1 MKTLFRKTILFA
13 LVAALAVASLPFA
26 RVSAAGKY
34 DPTLPPRGEI
44 SNQRLEQVWARQLR
58 FYERIG
64 NGFERADRFT
74 DKVQQLIDHA
84 QENGKDVAAV
94 QAALDAFEAAL
105 KDAHP
110 MYESVEGIINSH
122 QGFDADGK
130 VTDTEKAKETVRAM
144 GEKLKDIR
152 AAMNGTGRALLEALR
167 AFREVNPRPQQTPT
181 PEGG

>member
-13 LVAALAVASLPFA
+13 LVAVLGVASLPFA
-26 RVSAAGKY
+26 RVSAAGEY

-58 FYERIG
+58 LYERIG

-74 DKVQQLIDHA
+74 DKVQQLIDRA

-110 MYESVEGIINSH
+110 IYESAKGIVTSH
-122 QGFDADGK
+122 QGFDVDRK

-167 AFREVNPRPQQTPT
+167 AFRQANLPLQPT
-181 PEGG
+181 PES